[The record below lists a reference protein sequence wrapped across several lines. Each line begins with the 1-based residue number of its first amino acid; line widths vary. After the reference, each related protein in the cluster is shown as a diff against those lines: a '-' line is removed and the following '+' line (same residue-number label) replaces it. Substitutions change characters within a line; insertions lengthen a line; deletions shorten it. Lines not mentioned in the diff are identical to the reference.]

1 MNGKMRQTPLRL
13 IREDSKAA
21 LALTA
26 GGQTVSRGDDL
37 TCPNCERR
45 FARRSHRKGIWEF
58 LCSFLLIYPYRC
70 QLCTHRF
77 LATPRLAARK
87 PHREFERLRV
97 RFPVSFR
104 SAYLDQAITGE
115 GTVSTLSIR
124 GCSLILQQPLG
135 KGTLLRLQIRYTEQ
149 DAPIEVDVAD
159 VRSSSHTQLGIE
171 FLSMQPNEEQR
182 LRRLLEHLLYSR
194 FH

>member
-1 MNGKMRQTPLRL
+1 MSGKTRGTALRL
-13 IREDSKAA
+13 IRDDRKAA
-21 LALTA
+21 LALPA
-26 GGQTVSRGDDL
+26 GGKALSRGEDL

-77 LATPRLAARK
+77 LATPGRAAHK
-87 PHREFERLRV
+87 PHREFERLHA

-104 SAYLDQAITGE
+104 SAYLDQTITGE

-124 GCSLILQQPLG
+124 GCSLTTQQPLG
-135 KGTLLRLQIRYTEQ
+135 KGNLLRLQIRYTEQ
-149 DAPIEVDVAD
+149 DAPIEVDVAV
-159 VRSSSHTQLGIE
+159 VRSFTNQQLGME
-171 FLSMQPNEEQR
+171 FLSLQPDEEER